1 MRGKGQGS
9 IKGAL
14 EGSSL
19 GVSEDGDDISK
30 NRDYRG
36 EKQSRGKMPGPVWN
50 LPAKS
55 GETSL

>member
-1 MRGKGQGS
+1 MRGKGRGS
-9 IKGAL
+9 IKETV

-36 EKQSRGKMPGPVWN
+36 EKQLRGKMPGPIWN